1 MMEESAM
8 VDMLFGVLS
17 IGLAFILRRVFSL
30 FDKLQEEDK
39 ILHSRITELG
49 AQAVSRAELHGAIDR
64 VLNRIDKLEERLM
77 NK

>member
-1 MMEESAM
+1 MEESAM

-39 ILHSRITELG
+39 VLHSRITEF
-49 AQAVSRAELHGAIDR
+49 
-64 VLNRIDKLEERLM
+64 
-77 NK
+77 